1 MTNPR
6 YPICC
11 NYCPSITPKTK
22 KSSHLRPESLILQG
36 TNVTKLRASSLRRR
50 RGQCL
55 ALKPPARWVTR
66 QRLGRC
72 KPLGLVP
79 AMRRSIRTRPPWC
92 NNRSWVVNKRSEL
105 GNPRRNMGKKWETLG
120 ITGNEFLVLT
130 HPLPSGNPWKSTMK
144 SRFYW
149 GLSHSNLHFL
159 GGLPWFARILMW
171 TERYQGW
178 PIAMWGP
185 VFEGLAGWG
194 PPVRLVGL

>member
-1 MTNPR
+1 MLR
-6 YPICC
+6 LL
-11 NYCPSITPKTK
+11 SINHPQNK
-22 KSSHLRPESLILQG
+22 KSSHLRPESPILQG

-79 AMRRSIRTRPPWC
+79 AMRRSIRTRSPWC

-105 GNPRRNMGKKWETLG
+105 GNPRRTWAKNGKLLG

-130 HPLPSGNPWKSTMK
+130 HPLPSSNMTMEIHENPLLNQILLRIVPFKPP
-144 SRFYW
+144 F
-149 GLSHSNLHFL
+149 F
-159 GGLPWFARILMW
+159 GGFARILM
-171 TERYQGW
+171 
-178 PIAMWGP
+178 
-185 VFEGLAGWG
+185 
-194 PPVRLVGL
+194 